1 MAMGERVSNGT
12 ATTRLVERGPFWYV
26 LEMELVLLL
35 VLVLMRGPV
44 RHASS

>member
-12 ATTRLVERGPFWYV
+12 ATTRLVERGSFWYV
-26 LEMELVLLL
+26 LEMVLVLL
-35 VLVLMRGPV
+35 RGPV